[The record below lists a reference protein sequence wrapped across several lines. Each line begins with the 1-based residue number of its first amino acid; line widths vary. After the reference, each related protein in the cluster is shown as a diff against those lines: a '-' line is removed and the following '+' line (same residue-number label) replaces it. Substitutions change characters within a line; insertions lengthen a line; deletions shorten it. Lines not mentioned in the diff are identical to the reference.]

1 MPNREKVM
9 EALEKCS
16 FRMMCYQ
23 CPYRS
28 PNDSRCQRELM
39 YDAIALLKEQ
49 EDSIRILTSD
59 LEDLQKEHEKLLDK
73 KIPLITN
80 GQEVVRCKD
89 CKHGRKSIKRMIN
102 DEQFY
107 WCKWSKGLR
116 DGVWFCADG
125 KKKSREVEK
134 KR

>member
-39 YDAIALLKEQ
+39 YDALALLKEQ
-49 EDSIRILTSD
+49 EQQIA
-59 LEDLQKEHEKLLDK
+59 KL
-73 KIPLITN
+73 
-80 GQEVVRCKD
+80 
-89 CKHGRKSIKRMIN
+89 
-102 DEQFY
+102 
-107 WCKWSKGLR
+107 
-116 DGVWFCADG
+116 
-125 KKKSREVEK
+125 KKSNEFLKGKADNLMYNMQAVLSEMSD
-134 KR
+134 